1 MTAAISEA
9 ELRNN
14 VRIYLECGKNAVQ
27 TSIQLGIPTSTL
39 QARIRRAAQRGVY
52 DPETNTLSELVDDAS
67 KLEQTNLGLKDQI
80 RALEL
85 QLKTTKRENLS
96 ADVVRTEILKLA
108 EYTPNP
114 PKWTLHPPKSN
125 KSACVVATIWS
136 DWHWGEVVNPAEVNW
151 HNEYNL
157 RIARKRAKRLVERII
172 DLCFNHMANPNYVGI
187 VVNLGGD
194 LVAGDIH
201 EELTET
207 NELPILPVLLDVIEV
222 LIESLNQ
229 LADRFGK
236 VYVPC
241 VVGNHGRMHKKPRYK
256 KYAHTNFDWL
266 ICSLLETH
274 FKDDKRFKFDVP
286 EGSDVYYSL
295 FGHRYRLTHGDRL
308 GSRGGDG
315 IIGVIGP
322 IIRGDVKTRL
332 QSAAIGEAY
341 ETLLM
346 GHYHTY
352 TPLVPKLI
360 VNGSLVGW
368 SEYSKLAM
376 RAPPELPQQ
385 ALWIH
390 HPKYG
395 PIKPD
400 PIFCEDPQGKT
411 SKEWVSWPRSERS

>member
-1 MTAAISEA
+1 MTATLSEA
-9 ELRNN
+9 DLRYNI
-14 VRIYLECGKNAVQ
+14 RTYLECNKNKANA
-27 TSIQLGIPTSTL
+27 SRQLGLSRSTL
-39 QARIRRAAQRGVY
+39 QHRIQRAIELGIY
-52 DPETNTLSELVDDAS
+52 DPNTDTLIEEIDNTA
-67 KLEQTNLGLKDQI
+67 KLEQINLGLKDQI

-96 ADVVRTEILKLA
+96 ADTVRTEIFKLA
-108 EYTPNP
+108 EYTPDP
-114 PKWTLHPPKSN
+114 PDWILNTPKSN
-125 KSACVVATIWS
+125 KTACVVGTIWS

-151 HNEYNL
+151 QNEYNL
-157 RIARKRAKRLVERII
+157 KIARKRAKRLVERII
-172 DLCFNHMANPNYVGI
+172 DLCFNHMSNPNYVGI

-207 NELPILPVLLDVIEV
+207 NELPILPVLLDVVEV
-222 LIESLNQ
+222 LIECLGH

-241 VVGNHGRMHKKPRYK
+241 VVGNHGRQHKKPRFK
-256 KYAHTNFDWL
+256 KIVHTNFDWL
-266 ICSLLETH
+266 ICSLLEAH

-376 RAPPELPQQ
+376 RAAPELPQQ

-395 PIKPD
+395 PIKAD
-400 PIFCEDPQGKT
+400 PIFCEDPQGEI
-411 SKEWVSWPRSERS
+411 SKEWVSWPK

>member
-1 MTAAISEA
+1 MTMPLSEA
-9 ELRNN
+9 DLQYTAK
-14 VRIYLECGKNAVQ
+14 IYLESDENKQ
-27 TSIQLGIPTSTL
+27 
-39 QARIRRAAQRGVY
+39 QA
-52 DPETNTLSELVDDAS
+52 AS
-67 KLEQTNLGLKDQI
+67 KLGISRSALQNRLTRAENMGLFDSKTGTLTEKPDDKAKLEENLLGLKDQV
-80 RALEL
+80 RALNLEL
-85 QLKTTKRENLS
+85 RMARRSNLS
-96 ADVVRTEILKLA
+96 AEVVRTEILKLA
-108 EYTPNP
+108 EYKHEPPEWTITP
-114 PKWTLHPPKSN
+114 TKSA
-125 KSACVVATIWS
+125 KTACVVNTMWS

-151 HNEYNL
+151 QNEYNL
-157 RIARKRAKRLVERII
+157 QIARKRARRLVERII
-172 DLCFNHMANPNYVGI
+172 DLCFNHAVEPNYAGI

-207 NELPILPVLLDVIEV
+207 NELPILPVILDILSV
-222 LIESLNQ
+222 LIECLTKI
-229 LADRFGK
+229 ADKFGK

-241 VVGNHGRMHKKPRYK
+241 VAGNHGRMHKKPRFK
-256 KYAHTNFDWL
+256 KVQHTNFDWL
-266 ICSLLETH
+266 ICSLLELH
-274 FKDDKRFKFDVP
+274 FQNDKRFKFDVP

-308 GSRGGDG
+308 GSAGGDG

-332 QSAAIGEAY
+332 QSVAIGESY
-341 ETLLM
+341 ETLIL

-368 SEYSKLAM
+368 SEYSKLKM

-385 ALWIH
+385 AIWIH

-395 PIKPD
+395 PINSN
-400 PIFCEDPQGKT
+400 PIFLEDPKGVI
-411 SKEWVSWPRSERS
+411 SKDWVSWTK